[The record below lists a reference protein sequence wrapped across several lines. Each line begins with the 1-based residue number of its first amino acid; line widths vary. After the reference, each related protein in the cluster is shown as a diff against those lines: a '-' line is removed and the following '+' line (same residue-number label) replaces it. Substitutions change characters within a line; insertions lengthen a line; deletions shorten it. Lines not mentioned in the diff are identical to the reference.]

1 MWCRDLSWTV
11 LKSFVHFS
19 PLDYVCRI
27 LALSHVDF
35 SDMPDHMIRAEL
47 NLPIEE
53 QEVAPPASTEGEEES
68 KEDITDVVT
77 DKATDEAVA
86 TT

>member
-1 MWCRDLSWTV
+1 
-11 LKSFVHFS
+11 
-19 PLDYVCRI
+19 
-27 LALSHVDF
+27 
-35 SDMPDHMIRAEL
+35 MPDHMIRAEL

-86 TT
+86 TTQVDSLTPSADDAPIDKVSKCLDIYDLNCLELS